1 MKQLVLAIAIVACAV
16 GSLRAQGTIAGDV
29 TFAGNVYVT
38 NAAPAPTSMSAA
50 IASGGAWTN
59 DGEYVWYRLAATN
72 RHGQSAWVYTTNSVI
87 VNVATGH
94 QSATVTWT
102 GGIPGA
108 SGYVLSRRTTTNSVA
123 DPAAVTNDA
132 SWPLW
137 RGVAPYVASLTDVSA
152 TNWQTNA
159 WASLAAWNRTL
170 VYPWATTADIDA
182 RVASGHVAY
191 ATIAGTA
198 SNAPAYLPLAGGEM
212 GYDALLT
219 WSGGWSRL
227 RARYAGSLELR
238 IYDEQG
244 GGSELYLA
252 RWARAPAIDA
262 EYGQDPIALG
272 WTDSMWV
279 IPHHAGVT
287 NVAASRTYVTTAVA
301 AHAAAAPAWQMLTNT
316 PYAATVTLTNLAE
329 RPISLVSTGAVTLAI
344 EGLRAP
350 LPLYLV
356 VSGPTSLD
364 FPAGAHYVGGA
375 SWQTNQANH
384 FVVWTYGTNLFINPI
399 TTSEE

>member
-1 MKQLVLAIAIVACAV
+1 MKQLILAIAIAACVAN
-16 GSLRAQGTIAGDV
+16 LRAQGILPGDV

-38 NAAPAPTSMSAA
+38 NVAPAPTSMSAA

-87 VNVATGH
+87 VNVATGR

-137 RGVAPYVASLTDVSA
+137 RGVAPYVASLTDVSS

-191 ATIAGTA
+191 AAIAGTA
-198 SNAPAYLPLAGGEM
+198 SNAPAYLPLAGATTSTGAIIRIPGTGDSAVM
-212 GYDALLT
+212 AGYGFYAPMVLVGTNYLAPAWGAGYDAVHDRYLIGP
-219 WSGGWSRL
+219 WDGAGIGGDGVG
-227 RARYAGSLELR
+227 APGY
-238 IYDEQG
+238 Y
-244 GGSELYLA
+244 YLQ
-252 RWARAPAIDA
+252 RWERTETETGPR
-262 EYGQDPIALG
+262 E
-272 WTDSMWV
+272 
-279 IPHHAGVT
+279 
-287 NVAASRTYVTTAVA
+287 VATT
-301 AHAAAAPAWQMLTNT
+301 AAPAWQR
-316 PYAATVTLTNLAE
+316 VTNLVASIVVTNLVE
-329 RPISLVSTGAVTLAI
+329 RPYYLYATGVVEVAFS
-344 EGLRAP
+344 GLRSPAP
-350 LPLYLV
+350 MWLSIQGPSS
-356 VSGPTSLD
+356 VSFATNPPTQI
-364 FPAGAHYVGGA
+364 VGGG
-375 SWQTNQANH
+375 SWQTNRANH
-384 FVVWTYGTNLFINPI
+384 FLVWSYGATTFVNPVAS
-399 TTSEE
+399 SEEDEP